1 MSATQVPLR
10 PIKKGSLVKLWLAI
24 FLLVAA
30 GVALAYAGTK
40 PLEKLEGLE
49 VEVVTEGT
57 GDPIRLED
65 GAMVVYEGRT
75 KDGAVF
81 DSSDGNAVPM
91 MPTRVIPGFRDAL
104 LQMREGGSYEIA
116 IPGEQAYG
124 EEPPAGSPFEPNE
137 DLYFTVT
144 VERIERDVMRQL
156 QQMQDLQQEQQ
167 GLPEGAELPP
177 PPGE

>member
-10 PIKKGSLVKLWLAI
+10 PIKKGSLAKLWLAI
-24 FLLVAA
+24 LVLVVA
-30 GVALAYAGTK
+30 GVGLAWAGTK
-40 PLEKLEGLE
+40 PLERLTELS
-49 VEVVTEGT
+49 VEATTEGT

-65 GAMVVYEGRT
+65 GAMVIYEGRL
-75 KDGAVF
+75 KDGTVF
-81 DSSDGNAVPM
+81 DSSDGETVPM

-104 LQMREGGSYEIA
+104 LQMREGGTYEIA

-124 EEPPAGSPFEPNE
+124 EDPPAGSPFKPNE

-144 VERIERDVMRQL
+144 VERVERDVMRQL
-156 QQMQDLQQEQQ
+156 QQMQQLQQQ
-167 GLPEGAELPP
+167 GLPQGAPLPP

>member
-10 PIKKGSLVKLWLAI
+10 PIKKGSLAKLWLAI
-24 FLLVAA
+24 IALVVI
-30 GVALAYAGTK
+30 GVGLACAGTK
-40 PLEKLEGLE
+40 PLEKLEELS

-65 GAMVVYEGRT
+65 GAMVVYEGRR
-75 KDGAVF
+75 KDGTVF
-81 DSSDGNAVPM
+81 DSSNGSSVPM

-104 LQMREGGSYEIA
+104 LQMREGGTYEIA
-116 IPGEQAYG
+116 IPGDQAYG
-124 EEPPAGSPFEPNE
+124 EEVPDGAPFEPNE

-156 QQMQDLQQEQQ
+156 QQMQQLQQQ
-167 GLPEGAELPP
+167 GAELPP

>member
-10 PIKKGSLVKLWLAI
+10 PIKKGSLLKLWLAI
-24 FLLVAA
+24 ALLALA
-30 GVALAYAGTK
+30 GVGLAYAGTK
-40 PLEKLEGLE
+40 PLEKLEELS
-49 VEVVTEGT
+49 VEIVTEGT

-65 GAMVVYEGRT
+65 GAMVIYEGRLKNGT
-75 KDGAVF
+75 VF
-81 DSSDGNAVPM
+81 DSSDGQSVPM

-104 LQMREGGSYEIA
+104 LQMRAGGTYEIA

-124 EEPPAGSPFEPNE
+124 EEPPAGAPFQPNE

-144 VERIERDVMRQL
+144 VDRIERDVMRQL
-156 QQMQDLQQEQQ
+156 QQMQQLQ
-167 GLPEGAELPP
+167 EGAELPP